1 MTNIPSE
8 PEFEQAYKELAST
21 LENSSLFQKNP
32 EFKTALQVASI
43 PERVVQFR
51 VVWEDDKNQ
60 VQVNRGYRV
69 QFNSALGP
77 YKGGLRFHPTVNLS
91 ILKFLG
97 FEQIF
102 KNALTG
108 LNIGGGK
115 GGADFDPKGKS
126 DNEIRKFCNA
136 FMRELSKHIGADTDI
151 PAGDIGVSP
160 REIGW
165 LFGAYKAQKGV
176 WEGCLTGKGGTWG
189 GSLIRPEATGYGL
202 VYYVQHMIQY
212 ASGGKESF
220 EGKRVAISGSGNVA
234 QYAALKA
241 IELGATI
248 LSLSDSKGT
257 IVSTS
262 DKGITPEEVEY
273 IAQLK
278 VDRKQLTVLTEEENY
293 KNKFK
298 YIEGARPW
306 TQVGKVDVALPSATQ
321 NEVSGDEAKALIEA
335 GAKFI
340 AEGSNMG
347 CSQEAIDIFEA
358 HRKEKK
364 GEAIW
369 YAPGKAANAGGV
381 AVSGLEMAQN
391 SQRISWT
398 SEEVDSKLKGI
409 MESCFKNGLET
420 AKEYVEPA
428 EGEFP
433 SLVAGS
439 NIAGFSKVAEAM
451 KAQGDWWAVRG
462 VHRDLMRDMK
472 GAIYGGIGK
481 HTSELSPT
489 EQIIH
494 LKCYFAVFLTYGA
507 AYASTKLSILLLYM
521 RIFPVRGV
529 RWACWVVGTLAL
541 ADGLVIILFGF
552 CQCRP
557 FNFVWNRAIPGGHC
571 LPFVP
576 LYWGL
581 GTPTVILSV
590 AAAIIPI
597 PVVWKLHMR
606 WSHKFALFATFATAF
621 VTLVLILTHDSI
633 PSADDIAP
641 IAILLVV
648 EPCIAIIFICLPTIG
663 PALQDIASY
672 STIEYKKFMCRI
684 KMASEPERSP
694 SVQRAEIY
702 APIDKSGTRIYEV
715 AYGFSS
721 DSEAQSVDE
730 EDRPRELWQDSL
742 EHMPEKPAMAR
753 GKWSSV

>member
-1 MTNIPSE
+1 MSNLPSE
-8 PEFEQAYKELAST
+8 PEFEQAYKELVST

-32 EFKTALQVASI
+32 EYKTALKIAAI
-43 PERVVQFR
+43 PERVIQFR

-126 DNEIRKFCNA
+126 DNEIRKFCIA
-136 FMRELSKHIGADTDI
+136 FMGELGKHIGADTDV

-165 LFGAYKAQKGV
+165 LFGAYKAQKGL

-220 EGKRVAISGSGNVA
+220 QGKRVAVSGSGNVA

-248 LSLSDSKGT
+248 VSLSDSKGT

-262 DKGITPEEVEY
+262 DKGIQPEEVEY
-273 IAQLK
+273 IAKLK

-293 KNKFK
+293 KGKFK

-398 SEEVDSKLKGI
+398 SEEVDAKLKSI

-439 NIAGFSKVAEAM
+439 NIAGFSKVAAAM
-451 KAQGDWWAVRG
+451 KAQGDWCR
-462 VHRDLMRDMK
+462 R
-472 GAIYGGIGK
+472 
-481 HTSELSPT
+481 T
-489 EQIIH
+489 
-494 LKCYFAVFLTYGA
+494 GA
-507 AYASTKLSILLLYM
+507 ALKMPYCFFICWITYIACFTVTKVSILLLYV
-521 RIFPVRGV
+521 RVFPVRSIRIACAIVGV
-529 RWACWVVGTLAL
+529 LAVALGLSLCLVG
-541 ADGLVIILFGF
+541 FF
-552 CQCRP
+552 QCRP
-557 FNFVWNRAIPGGHC
+557 FRYTWDKSIPGGSC
-571 LPFVP
+571 LPIQPV
-576 LYWGL
+576 LYG
-581 GTPTVILSV
+581 G
-590 AAAIIPI
+590 AIP
-597 PVVWKLHMR
+597 
-606 WSHKFALFATFATAF
+606 
-621 VTLVLILTHDSI
+621 TLVLNTVVLCLPLPTVWHLQMKKGHKITLMTVFSLGSLVCI
-633 PSADDIAP
+633 ADIVRIWAASTFDYTDLSYT
-641 IAILLVV
+641 IAISATMIIA
-648 EPCIAIIFICLPTIG
+648 EPCVAIISICLPTTLPVIRD
-663 PALQDIASY
+663 ARSY
-672 STIEYKKFMCRI
+672 SIIEYKKMMLRI
-684 KMASEPERSP
+684 TTVLEGRPPSPPLPKRAMTEDSATKGRAPVYGGVRGGSGDGIVEVSSAYEDGDEDSYPVEPVRVQGRLM
-694 SVQRAEIY
+694 SV
-702 APIDKSGTRIYEV
+702 
-715 AYGFSS
+715 
-721 DSEAQSVDE
+721 
-730 EDRPRELWQDSL
+730 
-742 EHMPEKPAMAR
+742 
-753 GKWSSV
+753 